1 MILISLSYFL
11 DKTSIVS
18 KNKTQPVCKDE
29 IFNWLVQN
37 YANQRDA
44 GWRCPKELL
53 VVLIAIIR

>member
-37 YANQRDA
+37 YANQRDMPD
-44 GWRCPKELL
+44 GDVQKSY
-53 VVLIAIIR
+53 